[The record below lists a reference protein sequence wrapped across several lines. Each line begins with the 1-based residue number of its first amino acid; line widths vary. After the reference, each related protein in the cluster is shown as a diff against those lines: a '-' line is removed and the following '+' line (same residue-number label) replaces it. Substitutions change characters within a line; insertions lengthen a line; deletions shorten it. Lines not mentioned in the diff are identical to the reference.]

1 LGLGGL
7 PIERRILFF
16 TLASIVERL
25 GGDLVGEG
33 AITIRQVAT
42 LENALPDTIAFLANE
57 RYLPQL
63 KSTKA
68 GAVIVGEALRG
79 ALGIPHIVSANP
91 YSYFAK
97 VSALLNSEPD
107 AVPGVHPSAV
117 IDSSASIGKGVQIG
131 PCVVIEAGAVIASD
145 VRIGAGCFIGAGSTI
160 AANSRLYANVTIYKG
175 CTVGARAIIHSGV
188 VIGADG
194 FGIAMDEG
202 RWLKI
207 PQIGGVHIGDDVEIG
222 ANTTIDRGAI
232 EDTIIE
238 EGVKLDNQIQ
248 IAHNVRIGAHTA
260 IAACVG
266 IAGSSRVGRYC
277 RIGGASGIAGHLSIT
292 DEVEISAH
300 TLITKSITEP
310 GTYTG
315 AYPFEAN
322 RDWRRNAASL
332 RNLGE
337 LTERVRAL
345 EKALELRKK
354 GN

>member
-1 LGLGGL
+1 MS
-7 PIERRILFF
+7 F

-25 GGDLVGEG
+25 GGELLGDGS
-33 AITIRQVAT
+33 ITVRQVAT
-42 LENALPDTIAFLANE
+42 LEKAAPDTIAFLANE

-63 KSTKA
+63 KSTRA

-79 ALGIPHIVSANP
+79 TLDVPCIVAANP
-91 YSYFAK
+91 YAYFARL
-97 VSALLNSEPD
+97 SALLNPEP
-107 AVPGVHPSAV
+107 APVPGRHASAV
-117 IDSSASIGKGVQIG
+117 IHPGADIAEGVQVG
-131 PCVVIEAGAVIASD
+131 PGAVIEDGAVIEAHAS
-145 VRIGAGCFIGAGSTI
+145 IGAGCYIGRGSTVG
-160 AANSRLYANVTIYKG
+160 ACSRLHANVTVYRG
-175 CTVGARAIIHSGV
+175 CSIGKRVIVHSGA

-194 FGIAMDEG
+194 FGIAMDDG
-202 RWLKI
+202 RWIKV
-207 PQIGGVHIGDDVEIG
+207 PQIGGVLVGDDVEIG

-232 EDTIIE
+232 EDTVIE

-277 RIGGASGIAGHLSIT
+277 RIGGASGIAGHLSIA
-292 DEVEISAH
+292 DHVEISAH
-300 TLITKSITEP
+300 TLVTKSIAES

-315 AYPFEAN
+315 AYPFESN
-322 RDWRRNAASL
+322 RSWRRNAASL

-354 GN
+354 GKE